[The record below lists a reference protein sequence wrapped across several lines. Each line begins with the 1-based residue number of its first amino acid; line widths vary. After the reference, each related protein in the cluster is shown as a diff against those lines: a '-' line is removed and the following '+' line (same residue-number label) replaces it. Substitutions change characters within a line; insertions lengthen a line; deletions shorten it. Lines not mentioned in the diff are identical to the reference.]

1 MKRRRKSGWIAA
13 VLLALTIGGVAAFV
27 LLRPGAVTA
36 TGNLP
41 MATARKGEF
50 LVIVSCRGELV
61 ADRSVQIAAPVSIP
75 NLQLAWMVDQ
85 GKTVKPGD
93 PVVRFDSSG
102 AKRQLQEKEAM
113 MAQAQAT
120 LDQAVAQAS
129 ITVEQDKLEAS
140 TLRQAVEKARLET
153 SKKEIV
159 SALQGEEN
167 RIDLGLAEEKLKVQ
181 MATMEHNAASGQS
194 KIASFKSQRDKA
206 KDEFELT
213 RDRIAQMEVRAP
225 AAGVVSYQMNF
236 SQGWMNAKPF
246 KTGDNVWPGSSIM
259 EIPDLTSLRLKGK
272 AEEIDRGRMTEGQ
285 AVRVI
290 MDPFPEKPFLGKL
303 EAISP
308 LTEQSFDW
316 PPSRNFRAYAS
327 MGAVDNRLRPAMNG
341 RMDVIVDRIKD
352 AISVPAKAVFARDGV
367 PVVLVP
373 GRDGLKPVRVEVV
386 ARNPDEVAVRGIE
399 AGAQVALVD
408 TAAEGK
414 KQ

>member
-1 MKRRRKSGWIAA
+1 MKKRAKRGWITALLVTLAIGA
-13 VLLALTIGGVAAFV
+13 VVSLV

-36 TGNLP
+36 TGSMP

-50 LVIVSCRGELV
+50 LVIVTCRGELV

-75 NLQLAWMVDQ
+75 NLQIVWMTPQ
-85 GKTVKPGD
+85 GTAVKPGD

-102 AKRQLQEKEAM
+102 AKRQMQEKEAVL
-113 MAQAQAT
+113 AQAQAG
-120 LDQAVAQAS
+120 LDQAVAQAE

-159 SALQGEEN
+159 SVLQGEEN

-194 KIASFKSQRDKA
+194 KIASLKSQRNKA

-213 RDRIAQMEVRAP
+213 RDRIAQMEVRSP
-225 AAGVVSYQMNF
+225 AAGVVSYLMNF

-246 KTGDNVWPGSSIM
+246 KAGDNVWPGSSIV

-272 AEEIDRGRMTEGQ
+272 TEEIDRGRMTEGQ
-285 AVRVI
+285 DVRVI

-303 EAISP
+303 VAISP
-308 LTEQSFDW
+308 LTEQTFDW

-327 MGAVDNRLRPAMNG
+327 LGTVDNRLRPAMNG
-341 RMDVIVDRIKD
+341 RMDVIVDRIPN

-373 GRDGLKPVRVEVV
+373 GKDGLRPVRVEVL
-386 ARNPDEVAVRGIE
+386 ARNPDEVAIRGID

-408 TAAEGK
+408 GAAEGK

>member
-285 AVRVI
+285 DVRVI

-373 GRDGLKPVRVEVV
+373 GRVGLKPVRVEVV

>member
-1 MKRRRKSGWIAA
+1 MRRRRKNGWIAA

-50 LVIVSCRGELV
+50 LVIVTCRGELV

-140 TLRQAVEKARLET
+140 TLRQSVEKARLET

-285 AVRVI
+285 DVRVI

-327 MGAVDNRLRPAMNG
+327 MGTVDNRLRPAMNG
-341 RMDVIVDRIKD
+341 RMDVIVDRIPD

-408 TAAEGK
+408 AAAEGK